1 MTTQAHTATPVN
13 TQQDS
18 APMDSLDR
26 QLLDIIQTG
35 FPLCPR
41 PYAELGQRL
50 GIEEQEALDR
60 VRNLKARKIIRRL
73 GANFQSAKLGFVSTL
88 CAAKVPQDK
97 MESFVAEVNAKPGVT
112 HNYLREH
119 DYNIW
124 FTLISPSAEE
134 TQATLDG
141 ISAQSGIPI
150 LNLPATKLFKIRV
163 DFRMDGGDENRFT
176 LNCFVRAP
184 FAKGSHNTPPPPE
197 STVLV
202 PIYHKKFSDLKRK
215 ASACGCTA

>member
-1 MTTQAHTATPVN
+1 MTTQAHTATPAD
-13 TQQDS
+13 TRQDS

-60 VRNLKARKIIRRL
+60 VRSLKARKIIRRL

-141 ISAQSGIPI
+141 ISAHTGIPI

-163 DFRMDGGDENRFT
+163 DFRMDGGD
-176 LNCFVRAP
+176 
-184 FAKGSHNTPPPPE
+184 
-197 STVLV
+197 
-202 PIYHKKFSDLKRK
+202 
-215 ASACGCTA
+215 